1 MGSGVTTV
9 NNLDNGSHNEHNA
22 TESEEEIGFLTMLGR
37 VLLFDSM
44 IYIAFFAVFI
54 IILGL

>member
-1 MGSGVTTV
+1 M
-9 NNLDNGSHNEHNA
+9 NNLDNGSHDEHDT
-22 TESEEEIGFLTMLGR
+22 TEREEEVGFLTMLGQ

-54 IILGL
+54 ILIGL